1 MDETTLQEISLVL
14 MVAPFPLVLYGVLE
28 GIAPLWWSGIVLM
41 IVGGLIPPAT
51 RYVFEDENEDEE
63 DEAGADDREA

>member
-1 MDETTLQEISLVL
+1 MDETTLQKISLVL
-14 MVAPFPLVLYGVLE
+14 MVVPFPLVLYGVLE